1 MLLDWYKIVLYHPK
15 IANLNHGNTINMMMI
30 LTKNP
35 FIFIDHHAIVYI
47 EYWKNY
53 SIFGSIFYLLFYL
66 LQPYSLF
73 DIKISCILYIC
84 MLILGL
90 CNKDKYKDEWVS
102 GWVVE
107 LIFICGV
114 WYGSRLSLLGIGIDK
129 YKWIWDLQ

>member
-35 FIFIDHHAIVYI
+35 FIFIDHH
-47 EYWKNY
+47 
-53 SIFGSIFYLLFYL
+53 
-66 LQPYSLF
+66 
-73 DIKISCILYIC
+73 
-84 MLILGL
+84 L